1 MPTMSDPV
9 RLSKRLAELLPCSRR
24 EAELYIEG
32 GWVTVDGQVIEEP
45 QYKVDSQA
53 VALLPGARPEAQ
65 PPATLL
71 LHKPAG
77 VPAEQACE
85 LLGAASR
92 STDDRSGLRLL
103 QRHLRRL
110 DVPLPLEAEACG
122 LLVLSQNRGALR
134 RLHEDAAQ
142 IEQEYVV
149 ELSSMPSDEQ
159 LARLDAAARRA
170 APALRYCKISR
181 QSEKRLRFALKA
193 AQPVRIAELCHAAG
207 LHACSIRRIRI
218 GRLAMAKLP
227 DGQWRYLASHERF

>member
-1 MPTMSDPV
+1 MSEAI

-77 VPAEQACE
+77 VSAEQACE

-92 STDDRSGLRLL
+92 SADDPSGLRLL

-110 DVPLPLEAEACG
+110 DIPLPLEAEACG
-122 LLVLSQNRGALR
+122 LLVLSQNRGVIRKLS
-134 RLHEDAAQ
+134 EDAAK
-142 IEQEYVV
+142 IEQEYIV
-149 ELSSMPSDEQ
+149 ELAETPSDEQ
-159 LARLDAAARRA
+159 LARLEAAARQA
-170 APALRYCKISR
+170 APALGYCKISR
-181 QSEKRLRFALKA
+181 QSENRLRFALKA
-193 AQPVRIAELCHAAG
+193 AQPGQVGKLCRAAG
-207 LHACSIRRIRI
+207 LQVTVMRRIRI

-227 DGQWRYLASHERF
+227 AAQWRYLGPNERF